1 MKKIILFSFITV
13 FIISCDRNPENI
25 ESELVGK
32 WILKEVLQDPG
43 DGSGVYRPAT
53 SNKIIEF
60 YASGVITSNASL
72 CNMSAETAYPETGT
86 YSLADSTITA
96 PACSQ
101 MFFNLRF
108 RQVGSVLYI
117 YYPCIEGCSEKY
129 LKLK

>member
-13 FIISCDRNPENI
+13 FIISCDKNPENI

-60 YASGVITSNASL
+60 YASGVITSNCINFAMQSL
-72 CNMSAETAYPETGT
+72 RLHGVCLSDSIIDGT
-86 YSLADSTITA
+86 YHVEC
-96 PACSQ
+96 P
-101 MFFNLRF
+101 F
-108 RQVGSVLYI
+108 RQIIVLTI
-117 YYPCIEGCSEKY
+117 KY
-129 LKLK
+129 FFETTNGFS